1 MQAIEFVRQRLFLSA
16 AIAGVLAGSAVGLF
30 LPIRASAGDGAA
42 LGPWAPYATMP
53 LSRFS
58 ESEFG
63 QVRSARI
70 WGDHA
75 GEGGSGRVE
84 WHLTGII
91 ADPAPAALVAV
102 KGGKTV
108 QQLNVEGQLPD
119 GGEITEITG
128 HSVRF
133 TRSGCRYER
142 SLYAAVDPAE
152 EGDCNPGTTGAPTQI
167 PER

>member
-84 WHLTGII
+84 W
-91 ADPAPAALVAV
+91 
-102 KGGKTV
+102 
-108 QQLNVEGQLPD
+108 
-119 GGEITEITG
+119 ITEITG